1 MIVPTYA
8 GEQAQ
13 GMIRC
18 MPIIRTHSRKI
29 WLPSLLGRITFLMF
43 ALSLLALYFYV
54 VGNAQGFT
62 DGTLLFLLVVES
74 WILALGALAGVF
86 SALAY
91 TVTLPFRK
99 QLKLDRIILSGMS
112 AAFSLLLY
120 LLVALLQAF
129 MESYG

>member
-1 MIVPTYA
+1 
-8 GEQAQ
+8 
-13 GMIRC
+13 MIRC